1 MNIKSAIIKTIDWLI
16 YLALAFILLIGLITA
31 FAMGQ
36 PFQAGLFILFGWLL
50 VAMLGGFWFA
60 LSSLVDN
67 TARQVLLQ
75 EQQNKLIEKLKP
87 SIISTWLDKYA
98 VKANWDKEEL
108 RSNPSDLFAHMNN
121 PDNSLLTQAFLEA
134 FVENLSAANCTYLTQ
149 ILNPKPTEKTSNVK

>member
-60 LSSLVDN
+60 MSSLVEN

-75 EQQNKLIEKLKP
+75 EQQTKLLGKI
-87 SIISTWLDKYA
+87 Y
-98 VKANWDKEEL
+98 KEL
-108 RSNPSDLFAHMNN
+108 QDDSNN
-121 PDNSLLTQAFLEA
+121 PFDTL
-134 FVENLSAANCTYLTQ
+134 
-149 ILNPKPTEKTSNVK
+149 

>member
-1 MNIKSAIIKTIDWLI
+1 MNIKTLIIKTIDWLI

-67 TARQVLLQ
+67 TAKQVLLQ
-75 EQQNKLIEKLKP
+75 EQQNKMIEKLNRNMEAY
-87 SIISTWLDKYA
+87 TENQFA
-98 VKANWDKEEL
+98 
-108 RSNPSDLFAHMNN
+108 DL
-121 PDNSLLTQAFLEA
+121 
-134 FVENLSAANCTYLTQ
+134 
-149 ILNPKPTEKTSNVK
+149 

>member
-60 LSSLVDN
+60 LSALVDN

-75 EQQNKLIEKLKP
+75 EQQNKMIERLNRNMEAY
-87 SIISTWLDKYA
+87 TNNQFA
-98 VKANWDKEEL
+98 
-108 RSNPSDLFAHMNN
+108 DL
-121 PDNSLLTQAFLEA
+121 
-134 FVENLSAANCTYLTQ
+134 
-149 ILNPKPTEKTSNVK
+149 

>member
-16 YLALAFILLIGLITA
+16 YLALAFILIIGLITA

-60 LSSLVDN
+60 LSALVDN

-75 EQQNKLIEKLKP
+75 EQQNKLIEKLNRNMEAY
-87 SIISTWLDKYA
+87 IENQFA
-98 VKANWDKEEL
+98 
-108 RSNPSDLFAHMNN
+108 DL
-121 PDNSLLTQAFLEA
+121 
-134 FVENLSAANCTYLTQ
+134 
-149 ILNPKPTEKTSNVK
+149 

>member
-60 LSSLVDN
+60 MSSLVDN
-67 TARQVLLQ
+67 TAKQVLLQ
-75 EQQNKLIEKLKP
+75 EQQNKMIERLNRNMEAYTNNQFP
-87 SIISTWLDKYA
+87 S
-98 VKANWDKEEL
+98 E
-108 RSNPSDLFAHMNN
+108 
-121 PDNSLLTQAFLEA
+121 
-134 FVENLSAANCTYLTQ
+134 
-149 ILNPKPTEKTSNVK
+149 

>member
-1 MNIKSAIIKTIDWLI
+1 MNIKTMIIKTIDWLI

-67 TARQVLLQ
+67 TSRQVVLQ
-75 EQQNKLIEKLKP
+75 EQQNKLIERLNRNMEAY
-87 SIISTWLDKYA
+87 TNNQFA
-98 VKANWDKEEL
+98 
-108 RSNPSDLFAHMNN
+108 DL
-121 PDNSLLTQAFLEA
+121 
-134 FVENLSAANCTYLTQ
+134 
-149 ILNPKPTEKTSNVK
+149 

>member
-60 LSSLVDN
+60 LSSLCDN
-67 TARQVLLQ
+67 TAKQVLLQ
-75 EQQNKLIEKLKP
+75 EQQNKLIEKLNRNMEAY
-87 SIISTWLDKYA
+87 TNNQFA
-98 VKANWDKEEL
+98 
-108 RSNPSDLFAHMNN
+108 DL
-121 PDNSLLTQAFLEA
+121 
-134 FVENLSAANCTYLTQ
+134 
-149 ILNPKPTEKTSNVK
+149 

>member
-50 VAMLGGFWFA
+50 VALLGGFWFV
-60 LSSLVDN
+60 LSSICDN

-75 EQQNKLIEKLKP
+75 EQQNKLIEKLNRNMEAY
-87 SIISTWLDKYA
+87 TNNQFA
-98 VKANWDKEEL
+98 
-108 RSNPSDLFAHMNN
+108 DL
-121 PDNSLLTQAFLEA
+121 
-134 FVENLSAANCTYLTQ
+134 
-149 ILNPKPTEKTSNVK
+149 

>member
-60 LSSLVDN
+60 LSALVDN
-67 TARQVLLQ
+67 TARQNILAEKNQALLG
-75 EQQNKLIEKLKP
+75 KI
-87 SIISTWLDKYA
+87 Y
-98 VKANWDKEEL
+98 KEL
-108 RSNPSDLFAHMNN
+108 QHN
-121 PDNSLLTQAFLEA
+121 
-134 FVENLSAANCTYLTQ
+134 
-149 ILNPKPTEKTSNVK
+149 TEMQFPNE

>member
-1 MNIKSAIIKTIDWLI
+1 MNIKAAIIKTIDWLI

-60 LSSLVDN
+60 LSSLCDN

-75 EQQNKLIEKLKP
+75 EQQNKLIEKLNRNMEAY
-87 SIISTWLDKYA
+87 TNNQFA
-98 VKANWDKEEL
+98 
-108 RSNPSDLFAHMNN
+108 DL
-121 PDNSLLTQAFLEA
+121 
-134 FVENLSAANCTYLTQ
+134 
-149 ILNPKPTEKTSNVK
+149 

>member
-60 LSSLVDN
+60 LSALVDN

-75 EQQNKLIEKLKP
+75 EQQNKMIEKLNRNMEAY
-87 SIISTWLDKYA
+87 TENQFA
-98 VKANWDKEEL
+98 
-108 RSNPSDLFAHMNN
+108 DL
-121 PDNSLLTQAFLEA
+121 
-134 FVENLSAANCTYLTQ
+134 
-149 ILNPKPTEKTSNVK
+149 

>member
-60 LSSLVDN
+60 LSALVDN
-67 TARQVLLQ
+67 TAKQVLLQ
-75 EQQNKLIEKLKP
+75 EQQNKLIEKLNRNMEAY
-87 SIISTWLDKYA
+87 TNNQFA
-98 VKANWDKEEL
+98 
-108 RSNPSDLFAHMNN
+108 DL
-121 PDNSLLTQAFLEA
+121 
-134 FVENLSAANCTYLTQ
+134 
-149 ILNPKPTEKTSNVK
+149 

>member
-1 MNIKSAIIKTIDWLI
+1 MNIKSLIISTVDWLI
-16 YLALAFILLIGLITA
+16 YLALGFILLIGLITA

-75 EQQNKLIEKLKP
+75 EQQNKLIEKLNRNMEAY
-87 SIISTWLDKYA
+87 TNNQFA
-98 VKANWDKEEL
+98 
-108 RSNPSDLFAHMNN
+108 DL
-121 PDNSLLTQAFLEA
+121 
-134 FVENLSAANCTYLTQ
+134 
-149 ILNPKPTEKTSNVK
+149 

>member
-75 EQQNKLIEKLKP
+75 EQQNKLIEKLNRNMEAY
-87 SIISTWLDKYA
+87 TNNQFA
-98 VKANWDKEEL
+98 
-108 RSNPSDLFAHMNN
+108 DL
-121 PDNSLLTQAFLEA
+121 
-134 FVENLSAANCTYLTQ
+134 
-149 ILNPKPTEKTSNVK
+149 

>member
-60 LSSLVDN
+60 LSTLVDN
-67 TARQVLLQ
+67 TARQVVLQ
-75 EQQNKLIEKLKP
+75 EQQNKMIDRLNRNMEAY
-87 SIISTWLDKYA
+87 TNNQFA
-98 VKANWDKEEL
+98 
-108 RSNPSDLFAHMNN
+108 DL
-121 PDNSLLTQAFLEA
+121 
-134 FVENLSAANCTYLTQ
+134 
-149 ILNPKPTEKTSNVK
+149 

>member
-1 MNIKSAIIKTIDWLI
+1 MNIKSAIIKTVDWLI

-67 TARQVLLQ
+67 TAKQVLLQ
-75 EQQNKLIEKLKP
+75 EQQNKLIERLNRNMEAY
-87 SIISTWLDKYA
+87 TNNQFA
-98 VKANWDKEEL
+98 
-108 RSNPSDLFAHMNN
+108 DL
-121 PDNSLLTQAFLEA
+121 
-134 FVENLSAANCTYLTQ
+134 
-149 ILNPKPTEKTSNVK
+149 

>member
-60 LSSLVDN
+60 LSALVDN

-75 EQQNKLIEKLKP
+75 EQQNKLIEKLNRNMEAY
-87 SIISTWLDKYA
+87 TNNQFA
-98 VKANWDKEEL
+98 
-108 RSNPSDLFAHMNN
+108 DL
-121 PDNSLLTQAFLEA
+121 
-134 FVENLSAANCTYLTQ
+134 
-149 ILNPKPTEKTSNVK
+149 